1 MPVNREI
8 LIGLSIDELHF
19 CITLLTRLKADDL
32 IDEDARR
39 DAIDFLT
46 RRWLLARD
54 ATNSQSPSTAG
65 EHA

>member
-8 LIGLSIDELHF
+8 IIGLSIDELHF

-32 IDEDARR
+32 IDADSRR

-46 RRWLLARD
+46 RRWVLARD
-54 ATNSQSPSTAG
+54 ATKDQS
-65 EHA
+65 